1 MLFQRQSSPLRG
13 GVSTVEGV
21 FELDDVSVLLLELA
35 VVLHVVLNQ
44 LSQGGKLLP
53 PVQVIVIPCVLDL
66 NVGNRSVPPA
76 QGNTGLREK
85 GNITT
90 HPSSKAETVWYPGR
104 GGLFSSVGLINYN
117 KGKW

>member
-1 MLFQRQSSPLRG
+1 MLCQCSPLRG

-21 FELDDVSVLLLELA
+21 FELDDISILLLELA

-66 NVGNRSVPPA
+66 NVGDSSVTSA
-76 QGNTGLREK
+76 QGNTGIIERE
-85 GNITT
+85 I
-90 HPSSKAETVWYPGR
+90 
-104 GGLFSSVGLINYN
+104 
-117 KGKW
+117 